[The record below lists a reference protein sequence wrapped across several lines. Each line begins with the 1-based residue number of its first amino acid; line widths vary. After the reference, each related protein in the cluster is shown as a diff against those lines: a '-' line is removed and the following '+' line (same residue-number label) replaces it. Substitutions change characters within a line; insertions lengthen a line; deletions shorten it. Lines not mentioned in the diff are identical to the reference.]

1 MYWARLHVKLHKLN
15 AKIEQRQHYLD
26 SHLSR
31 TPLES
36 SNDGSEGL
44 MREHQTPKTD
54 STLLELTEQR
64 NKLESQIEIH
74 RKCSEEMS
82 DYRGVNKF
90 IHKMLGSH

>member
-1 MYWARLHVKLHKLN
+1 MKLHKLN

-26 SHLSR
+26 SHLAR
-31 TPLES
+31 TPLEG
-36 SNDGSEGL
+36 SNDGSDGL
-44 MREHQTPKTD
+44 AREHQTPKTD

-90 IHKMLGSH
+90 IHKMLSSH